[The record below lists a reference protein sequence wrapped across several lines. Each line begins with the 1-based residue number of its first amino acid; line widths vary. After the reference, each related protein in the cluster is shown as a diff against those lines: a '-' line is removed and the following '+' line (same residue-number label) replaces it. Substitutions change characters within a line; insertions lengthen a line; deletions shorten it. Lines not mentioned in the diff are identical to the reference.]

1 MVAQFL
7 PLSLCG
13 PPSPPPLLSWPHIHF
28 LHVSSVPLSVLFSF
42 LICLNLS
49 MEPPPLPLPPLS
61 HATSLNPSM
70 SPSLTPPHAVSV
82 LLPVSQQQ
90 LHTRQSSVSAFTN
103 TPRKTHLY
111 SHTRANT
118 HSHACKHIP
127 TLTHAGSSS
136 SQKVAAGRP
145 TSLQAFVTIRWM
157 GKEQTQSTITA

>member
-1 MVAQFL
+1 MCCLVCTWRVEAAGWGFIWVKVVWRNERPVVAQFL

-49 MEPPPLPLPPLS
+49 MERPPLPLPPLS

-70 SPSLTPPHAVSV
+70 SPSLTPPMLFQCCCLSLSNNCTPVRAQWV
-82 LLPVSQQQ
+82 LLQTHPER
-90 LHTRQSSVSAFTN
+90 HTY
-103 TPRKTHLY
+103 THT
-111 SHTRANT
+111 HTRANT
-118 HSHACKHIP
+118 HSHACKRIP

-136 SQKVAAGRP
+136 S
-145 TSLQAFVTIRWM
+145 
-157 GKEQTQSTITA
+157 